1 MKIAMIGQKGI
12 PAIHGGVERHVH
24 DLSLKLAKK
33 GHDVVVFS
41 RKWYTG
47 KNEDF
52 ELNSVKIVHT
62 PSIYTKHLDA
72 ISHTFFSTI
81 EAMKKKNNI
90 DVIHYHGV
98 GPSLLAFLPRI
109 FSPKIKVISTFHSI
123 DRYHK
128 KWNFFAKWI
137 LKLGER
143 AACKFPHKTI
153 TVSRSLENYSTNE
166 YDVKTIYIPNG
177 VNSVE
182 ELENYEE
189 ILKVND
195 LKKFNLEK
203 DKYLVMI
210 SRLVPHKGA
219 HNLIQAFVNLK
230 NKYPE
235 NKKIQELKLAIVGG
249 SAFTDK
255 YVRDL
260 HILASAQNDIIFTD
274 FQSGNVLE
282 ELYAGA
288 IALVNP
294 SLSEG
299 LPITVLQAMSH
310 KKPVLVTNIA
320 EHLELIKNPKYIFN
334 ENDVRDLEEKL
345 YNFLSEEKENW
356 ENEGKQNL
364 EVIHKNYTW
373 DNIVPQIIKVY
384 NN

>member
-33 GHDVVVFS
+33 GHEVIVYS

-47 KNEDF
+47 KNEDHIF
-52 ELNSVKIVHT
+52 NGVKVIHT
-62 PSIYTKHLDA
+62 KSFHTKHLDA
-72 ISHTFFSTI
+72 ISHTFFSTL
-81 EAMKKKNNI
+81 EAMKKENKI

-98 GPSLLAFLPRI
+98 GPSLLAFIPRL
-109 FSPKIKVISTFHSI
+109 FARKIKVISTFHSI

-153 TVSRSLENYSTNE
+153 TVSRSLENYSANE
-166 YDVKTIYIPNG
+166 YNVKTKYIPNG
-177 VNSVE
+177 VNACE

-189 ILKVND
+189 ILKANN

-210 SRLVPHKGA
+210 SRLVPHKGV
-219 HNLIQAFVNLK
+219 HHLIQAFVNLK
-230 NKYPE
+230 SKYPE

-255 YVRDL
+255 YVKEL
-260 HILASAQNDIIFTD
+260 HLLASAQNDIVFTD
-274 FQSGNVLE
+274 FQSGDILE

-294 SLSEG
+294 SMSEG

-320 EHLELIKNPKYIFN
+320 EHLELVKNPKYIFN
-334 ENDVRDLEEKL
+334 ENDVEDLEEKL
-345 YNFLSEEKENW
+345 FNFLSEDIIEWEKE
-356 ENEGKQNL
+356 GK
-364 EVIHKNYTW
+364 
-373 DNIVPQIIKVY
+373 
-384 NN
+384 

>member
-1 MKIAMIGQKGI
+1 MIGQKGI

>member
-33 GHDVVVFS
+33 GYEVIVYS

-47 KNEDF
+47 KTEDF
-52 ELNSVKIVHT
+52 DLNGVKVVHT
-62 PSIYTKHLDA
+62 PSFYTKHLDA
-72 ISHTFFSTI
+72 ISHTFLSTI
-81 EAMKKKNNI
+81 EAMKKKNNT

-98 GPSLLAFLPRI
+98 GPSLLAFIPRI

-128 KWNFFAKWI
+128 KWNFFAKWV

-143 AACKFPHKTI
+143 ASCKFPHKTI

-177 VNSVE
+177 VNNIE

-189 ILKVND
+189 ILKVKS

-210 SRLVPHKGA
+210 SRLVPHKGV
-219 HNLIQAFVNLK
+219 HHLIEAFVNLK
-230 NKYPE
+230 NKHKDNP
-235 NKKIQELKLAIVGG
+235 KIQELKLAIVGG

-260 HILASAQNDIIFTD
+260 HVLASAQNDIVFTD
-274 FQSGNVLE
+274 FQSGDVLE

-288 IALVNP
+288 LALVNP

-299 LPITVLQAMSH
+299 LPITVLQAMSY

-320 EHLELIKNPKYIFN
+320 EHLELVKNPKYIFN
-334 ENDVRDLEEKL
+334 ENDVKDLEEKL
-345 YNFLSEEKENW
+345 FNFLNEEKEEI

>member
-1 MKIAMIGQKGI
+1 MIGQKGI

-299 LPITVLQAMSH
+299 LPITVLQAMSY